1 MTGFITFFII
11 LAAGIFFSVIFRKL
25 HLPWVVALIAAGV
38 VIGPFG
44 LGVFDPAGTFQ
55 FLADIGLV
63 FLMFM
68 AGLEI
73 RLSSLSKVGGKVSK
87 VALTNAIVT
96 FLVGLAIAF
105 AFGYGLSAALLVGI
119 VFISSSV
126 SVVVPLL
133 QGNNLLQ
140 TALGRTAIGTAVIQD
155 IASLIFLSIILQ
167 ATNASTGLPLPIFY
181 LLFIVALVVLRLLYP
196 RLKKLFTAMSE
207 NPDPFEK
214 EVRIVFAILIG
225 TVVIFELLGLHPI
238 VAGFFTGLVLSESL
252 ESRILHEKLH
262 SLSYGLFIPIFFIV
276 VGANT
281 DVGVLFKANEGLILI
296 GAVVLGSMISTFGS
310 GYLGAKLAGFSNTES
325 KLVGGA
331 MVPQLS
337 TTLAASFAGLSFGI
351 IDGALATAIVILSI
365 VSTLVGTLI
374 ISFYSRKVQLS
385 FSSTDTNE
393 TQFPTILK

>member
-11 LAAGIFFSVIFRKL
+11 LAASIFFSVIFRKL

-44 LGVFDPAGTFQ
+44 LGVFDPSGTFQ

-87 VALTNAIVT
+87 VAITNAVVT
-96 FLVGLAIAF
+96 FLVGLAVAF
-105 AFGYGLSAALLVGI
+105 AFGYGLSAALLLGV
-119 VFISSSV
+119 VLISSSV

-133 QGNNLLQ
+133 EGNRLLS
-140 TALGRTAIGTAVIQD
+140 TGLGRTIVGTAVIKD
-155 IASLIFLSIILQ
+155 IASLIFLSILLQ
-167 ATNASTGLPLPIFY
+167 ATDAATALPLPVFY
-181 LLFIVALVVLRLLYP
+181 LLFTIALVVLRLLYP
-196 RLKKLFTAMSE
+196 KLKKLFTAILKE
-207 NPDPFEK
+207 PDPFEK

-238 VAGFFTGLVLSESL
+238 VAGFFSGLVLSESL

-281 DVGVLFKANEGLILI
+281 DIGALFTLGEGLVLI
-296 GAVVLGSMISTFGS
+296 GVVVFGSMISTFGS
-310 GYLGAKLAGFSNTES
+310 GYLGAKLVGFTNTES
-325 KLVGGA
+325 SLVGGA

-351 IDGALATAIVILSI
+351 IDASLATAIVILSI

-385 FSSTDTNE
+385 FSSSEADDV
-393 TQFPTILK
+393 